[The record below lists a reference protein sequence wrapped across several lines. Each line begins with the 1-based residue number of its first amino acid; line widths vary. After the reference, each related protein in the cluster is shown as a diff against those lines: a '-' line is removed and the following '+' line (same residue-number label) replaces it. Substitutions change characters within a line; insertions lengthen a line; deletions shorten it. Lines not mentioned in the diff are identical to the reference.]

1 MQYVF
6 FWVIPRRLGSNS
18 RRFGTLYRF
27 HLHGQV
33 DEECLGM
40 GRVVYLYLKGLWQ
53 ESGGANGWE
62 SDRTGRGEWSHNR
75 LWKGEAYI

>member
-1 MQYVF
+1 MISYLNFYNSNFFF
-6 FWVIPRRLGSNS
+6 FWVIPRRLSSKS

-40 GRVVYLYLKGLWQ
+40 GRAVYLFPP
-53 ESGGANGWE
+53 
-62 SDRTGRGEWSHNR
+62 
-75 LWKGEAYI
+75 